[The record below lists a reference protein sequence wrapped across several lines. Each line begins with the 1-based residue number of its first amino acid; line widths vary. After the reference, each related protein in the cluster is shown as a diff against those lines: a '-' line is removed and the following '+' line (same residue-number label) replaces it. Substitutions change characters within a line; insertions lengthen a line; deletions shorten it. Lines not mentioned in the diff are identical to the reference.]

1 MFKRRLFITNFILI
15 ISIAVIHLIATY
27 FYLYWTLPWFD
38 IMVHF
43 LGGLWVGSTA
53 IWYIYFSGRF
63 YKNDDLPISKTRIFL
78 ISIVSTIIV
87 GVLWEV
93 FEFYVGAVDPD
104 YIADTILDLIM
115 NTLGSIVAATYVV
128 YSYKPNILNHERS
141 K

>member
-1 MFKRRLFITNFILI
+1 MLKKRLLIANFILI
-15 ISIAVIHLIATY
+15 IVITIVHLIATY
-27 FYLYWTLPWFD
+27 FYLYWTFPWFD
-38 IMVHF
+38 IMMHF

-53 IWYIYFSGRF
+53 VWYIYFSGYF
-63 YKNDDLPISKTRIFL
+63 YKNNSLTTSKTRIFL
-78 ISIVSTIIV
+78 VSIISALIV

-115 NTLGSIVAATYVV
+115 DTLGGIVAATYVV
-128 YSYKPNILNHERS
+128 YAYKPKILNHERS